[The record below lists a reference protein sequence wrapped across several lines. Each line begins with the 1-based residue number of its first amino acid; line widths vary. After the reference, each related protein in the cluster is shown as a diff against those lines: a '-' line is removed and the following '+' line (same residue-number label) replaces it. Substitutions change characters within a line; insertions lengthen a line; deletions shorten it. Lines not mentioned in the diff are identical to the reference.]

1 MKRNPTLNEKKL
13 MEKLGIVPG
22 EWLVCKHTDFG
33 ITLRHKYT
41 GQRKTIPASL
51 AGKRR

>member
-13 MEKLGIVPG
+13 MQRLGIVPG
-22 EWLVCKHTDFG
+22 DWLVIKHTELG
-33 ITLRHKYT
+33 ITLKHKYT

-51 AGKRR
+51 TGKRR

>member
-1 MKRNPTLNEKKL
+1 MKRNPTLSEKKL
-13 MEKLGIVPG
+13 LSKLGISPDD
-22 EWLVCKHTDFG
+22 WLVCKHTDTG

-51 AGKRR
+51 TGRR